1 MRLPVRAAVGSAGF
15 WRTVAEGADGDV
27 WRFTGRAPRL
37 DATSG
42 RVRRTCRAGA
52 GIRSPA
58 CGRPHHAAGCTG
70 HTILDEIRSR
80 RVELVK
86 ELVRRDDCDRA
97 SLYCYSGFSSMI
109 DLRRVFKAL
118 TGQTLSQWRAAG
130 TRDAIMG

>member
-1 MRLPVRAAVGSAGF
+1 MDVPHAVSAPIPPYPQISADSQRSSSFIKPHQPSSTTRHFFLVRL
-15 WRTVAEGADGDV
+15 
-27 WRFTGRAPRL
+27 
-37 DATSG
+37 
-42 RVRRTCRAGA
+42 
-52 GIRSPA
+52 
-58 CGRPHHAAGCTG
+58 
-70 HTILDEIRSR
+70 
-80 RVELVK
+80 ELVK